1 MREYLAFC
9 RKLDI
14 LPQKMTSLRKYKK
27 HIQLQIPLDH
37 ANKEHFIEA
46 YVVNDSLKKAINYE
60 KCD

>member
-14 LPQKMTSLRKYKK
+14 LPQKVASLRKYKK
-27 HIQLQIPLDH
+27 HLQLQIPLEY

-46 YVVNDSLKKAINYE
+46 YAVNDSLKKAINYE

>member
-14 LPQKMTSLRKYKK
+14 LPQKVESLRKYKK
-27 HIQLQIPLDH
+27 NLQLQIPLDH
-37 ANKEHFIEA
+37 ANKKHFIEA
-46 YVVNDSLKKAINYE
+46 YAVNDSLKKAINYE

>member
-1 MREYLAFC
+1 MREYIEFC
-9 RKLDI
+9 KKLNL

-27 HIQLQIPLDH
+27 HKHLQIPLDH

-46 YVVNDSLKKAINYE
+46 YAVNDSLKKAINYE